1 MFCKN
6 LFDNNSAVLLFN
18 MQLILNPV
26 LLALCSAAK
35 HFSGEYVL
43 ESFEGE
49 GICGDSF
56 LLEKIDN
63 LSKFKLTF

>member
-1 MFCKN
+1 MFCKKG
-6 LFDNNSAVLLFN
+6 FGCNSAVLLFN

-43 ESFEGE
+43 ESFEGD

-56 LLEKIDN
+56 LLKKIDN
-63 LSKFKLTF
+63 LNNFKFTV